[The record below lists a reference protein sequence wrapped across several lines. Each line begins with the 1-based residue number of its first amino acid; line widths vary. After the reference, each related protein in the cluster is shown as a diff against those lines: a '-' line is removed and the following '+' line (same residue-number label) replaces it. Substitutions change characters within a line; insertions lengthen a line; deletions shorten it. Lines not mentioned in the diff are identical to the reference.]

1 MPSSVIGTTVGNTA
15 RHNQEQE
22 NFAGARSGAGEAVG
36 GDAAQTPSP
45 GGPLSA
51 MNVGL
56 RVDNV
61 KDGGPPIQILQ
72 SYSILRYFM
81 VFPIPD
87 LSGATVTS
95 ATIKLTSAGYTVT
108 GASGN
113 NRYFQSKGKFVA
125 GTLADES
132 TVAAGDYDS
141 INVSSL
147 TDYDDES
154 GITISPT
161 SGESVTTSLN
171 SNALTKINTLTSGG
185 NFVVCLMEYEH
196 DHQNNGV
203 GSWQTVLGSS
213 ASSRGLDGFHIA
225 ENGESNEPELTIN
238 YGSVAKAGKVTI
250 TNKIPIMNG
259 KISLVDVVS

>member
-1 MPSSVIGTTVGNTA
+1 MASTVIGTSVGNTA

-22 NFAGARSGAGEAVG
+22 NFTAARSGTGEAVG

-61 KDGGPPIQILQ
+61 KDGGPPIQVLQ

-125 GTLADES
+125 GALADES

-154 GITISPT
+154 GITIST
-161 SGESVTTSLN
+161 TAGDSVTTTLN
-171 SNALTKINTLTSGG
+171 SAAVTKINTLTSGG

-196 DHQNNGV
+196 DHQNNGT
-203 GSWQTVLGSS
+203 GSWQAVLGSS

-238 YGSVAKAGKVTI
+238 YSAGPTGVIKLTS
-250 TNKIPIMNG
+250 G
-259 KISLVDVVS
+259 KIILSSGKIAL

>member
-1 MPSSVIGTTVGNTA
+1 
-15 RHNQEQE
+15 
-22 NFAGARSGAGEAVG
+22 
-36 GDAAQTPSP
+36 
-45 GGPLSA
+45 
-51 MNVGL
+51 
-56 RVDNV
+56 
-61 KDGGPPIQILQ
+61 
-72 SYSILRYFM
+72 M

-125 GTLADES
+125 GALADES

-154 GITISPT
+154 GITIST
-161 SGESVTTSLN
+161 TAGDSVTTTLN
-171 SNALTKINTLTSGG
+171 SAAVTKINTLTSGG

-196 DHQNNGV
+196 DHQNNGT
-203 GSWQTVLGSS
+203 GSWQAVLGSS

-238 YGSVAKAGKVTI
+238 YSAGPTGVIKLTS
-250 TNKIPIMNG
+250 G
-259 KISLVDVVS
+259 KIILSSGKIAL